1 MLRLIFLLSVC
12 YGLSAGTNY
21 SFIFSGLISLL
32 LLMHLNIKI
41 SGVIVFLTSIFFGFS
56 LMSLDGIFI
65 FYGFIGM
72 IFLRFRSPPYHF
84 MLNILLI
91 ISIISLISGFT
102 NQSGL
107 LQGIYF
113 KPNNL
118 AVSVSAGSILL
129 VRLLDKKNTFTYRL
143 YIYGIVFMLA
153 AILSGSR
160 IAILVT
166 TLPYLRLLK
175 ERPYYFPMFLFAL
188 IAAYQQG
195 IFDVVF
201 DKLLRREDLMAD
213 ERLYIWAE
221 VINRLEFIQYADIIG
236 IEKGLHNTFLF
247 LLTNLGLLFGSFLSV
262 LILIKFY
269 KLSRIFGFSLFLVLL
284 IYFNVEVIAYK
295 ELWIISVFLIAEL
308 NYKESVKGL
317 VLR

>member
-21 SFIFSGLISLL
+21 SYIFSGLISLL
-32 LLMHLNIKI
+32 FLMHLNIKI
-41 SGVIVFLTSIFFGFS
+41 SGAIVFLTLILFGFS
-56 LMSLDGIFI
+56 LINVDGMFI
-65 FYGFIGM
+65 LYGFIGM
-72 IFLRFRSPPYHF
+72 IFLRFRSPPYRF

-118 AVSVSAGSILL
+118 GVAVSAGSILL
-129 VRLLDKKNTFTYRL
+129 VRLLVKKNKSTNRL
-143 YIYGIVFMLA
+143 YFYGSVFMVV

-160 IAILVT
+160 IAILVA
-166 TLPYLRLLK
+166 TLPYLILLK
-175 ERPYYFPMFLFAL
+175 ERPYYLPMFLLAL
-188 IAAYQQG
+188 IAAYHLG
-195 IFDVVF
+195 LFDIVF
-201 DKLLRREDLMAD
+201 DKLLRREDLIAD
-213 ERLYIWAE
+213 ERLYVWTE
-221 VINRLEFIQYADIIG
+221 VINRLEFIKYADLVG

-247 LLTNLGLLFGSFLSV
+247 LFTNLGVFFGSLFSV
-262 LILIKFY
+262 LILIKLY
-269 KLSRIFGFSLFLVLL
+269 KLSRSFGFLPFLLLL

-295 ELWIISVFLIAEL
+295 ELWVISVFMITEL
-308 NYKESVKGL
+308 NYKESIKDL
-317 VLR
+317 VLH